1 VAAGRKLLILV
12 ACLSQKFGD
21 EFLGQDTRGVCGG
34 GMGVALITG
43 AAALIGF
50 EAVRL
55 FASRGLRVVGIDNE
69 MRAYFF
75 GPGASTAGNRQHLE
89 RA

>member
-1 VAAGRKLLILV
+1 
-12 ACLSQKFGD
+12 
-21 EFLGQDTRGVCGG
+21 
-34 GMGVALITG
+34 
-43 AAALIGF
+43 LIGF